1 MMEQVQNVQE
11 KTTSAIEPVVGFGRK
26 TVCLGVGTAGLA
38 ADKVKEL
45 WNKGGEF
52 SDRAIERGEGITHD
66 ARVRVVELAKEPQT
80 FAKDNVKKISDA
92 FDKYTNRVLHR
103 ADQATA
109 TDIEV
114 VSEKVAKVEKKVEKA
129 AQKPAVKSAKKEV
142 KAVVEAVDENVVKPL
157 QEVAIPETI

>member
-1 MMEQVQNVQE
+1 MDQVQNVQE
-11 KTTSAIEPVVGFGRK
+11 KTTTAIEPVVNFGRK

-45 WNKGGEF
+45 WVKGGEF

-66 ARVRVVELAKEPQT
+66 TRTRVVELAKEPQT
-80 FAKDNVKKISDA
+80 FAKENAKKVSDA

-103 ADQATA
+103 ADHETA

-114 VSEKVAKVEKKVEKA
+114 VTEKVAKVEKKIDKA
-129 AQKPAVKSAKKEV
+129 AQTPVVKSAKKEV
-142 KAVVEAVDENVVKPL
+142 KSVVEAVDKNVVQPL
-157 QEVAIPETI
+157 QEVVIPETI